1 MRALVLKLTTLH
13 IRAVESE
20 AVETKN
26 SPESG
31 ENLTHITLP
40 PCPENVRTSF
50 APGGGFGERNGLAGA
65 GGVLSIMEDVTC
77 GAHNSLLIF
86 HNFAIESLPQVANK

>member
-1 MRALVLKLTTLH
+1 MKVYLKKLTTLH

-26 SPESG
+26 SPETG

-40 PCPENVRTSF
+40 PCPENMRTSF

-65 GGVLSIMEDVTC
+65 GGVLSIIDDVAC
-77 GAHNSLLIF
+77 GAHKSLEIF
-86 HNFAIESLPQVANK
+86 HNLAIESLPQVASK